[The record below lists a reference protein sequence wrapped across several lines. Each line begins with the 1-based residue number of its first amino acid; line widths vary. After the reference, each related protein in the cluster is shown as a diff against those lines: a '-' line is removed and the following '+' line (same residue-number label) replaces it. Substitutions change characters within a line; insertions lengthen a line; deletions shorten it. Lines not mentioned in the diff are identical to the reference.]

1 MKKLLLIIASLAFYI
16 NIFPQSFSITGQIED
31 QNGQKRLGSA
41 NVTLT
46 FYPSKIEFGM
56 AADNN
61 GRFTFNY
68 LSAGKYTINVSFI
81 GYKTFSKTIEIKNT
95 SIDLKTIYLIPE
107 NIKMKTVNVTAE
119 PIPLTVKN
127 DTTEYNA
134 GAFKTNKDADAEDL
148 LTKMPGV
155 TIQNGTVQAQGENVD
170 KILVDGKPYF
180 GSDPNAVLKNLPAGV
195 VEKVQ
200 VFDQASD
207 QAQFTGFDD
216 GNTSKTI
223 NIVTKLKDKPGSFG
237 KFTGGYGN
245 DQRYA
250 AGGTLNLFNGDQ
262 RITVLAQINNVNQ
275 QNFSIEDLLGVMS
288 GGGRMIRMIGGAFRG
303 GGGGQVFAGGRGP
316 GAGPGGFGGGG
327 ISNFLVNQSAGLVT
341 TKAFGMNYSNRWGD
355 KVDLTGSYFFN
366 YSNNNA
372 GSITNRNY
380 FLTSP
385 QEQVYNE
392 NNSTNSQNI
401 NHRFNMRLNY
411 QIDDQNSILF
421 TPSLTAQINNGLSNV
436 VGGTT
441 SGSSMLNSTNS
452 LFNSQ
457 LTALNS
463 VNDLLIRHKFAKQGR
478 TFSVDFNASVNN
490 NSGNNNLL
498 ANDVYYGSTNTT
510 DSLNQNSNLSTKGYS
525 GSANIV
531 YTEPLSSFSLL
542 QLNTKLYYSQDN
554 SDQKTF
560 SLSNNSYSMDSSLSN
575 VYRKIYRTQSF
586 GGGYRYN
593 KNNLILSLNLNYNI
607 AELIDNQTFPQT
619 GDMQR
624 TFHSVLPS
632 AILHYRFSGNNNIRL
647 FYTTAND
654 DPGITQLQNVLNNSN
669 PTQLSIGNP
678 NLSQDYKHNLV
689 LRFMHVDFSRMNS
702 LFGMIG
708 ATVTQNYIG
717 NNTILAQS
725 DTVVDNI
732 SLNRGTKLVIPENL
746 NGYLNLRSFIAYGL
760 PVSFI
765 KSNINLHLSVN
776 YSRTPGIINGV
787 KNFSNSAIYGIG
799 FVVGSNISEK
809 VDFTL
814 SSFSSINNVSNELQ
828 TGNTNYFTQTTDL
841 KFYWDIWKG
850 FVFQNEFNDQYN
862 KGLPSQYKPNILLW
876 NLSIG
881 KKIFSDESGEIRFS
895 ANDLLNQNTDIQHN
909 VSDSYVEDVRTNVLG
924 RYYLLSFIYSIRNF

>member
-1 MKKLLLIIASLAFYI
+1 MRKLFLILITLLLYI
-16 NIFPQSFSITGQIED
+16 NIFPQSYSITGQVED
-31 QNGQKRLGSA
+31 QSGQKKLGNA
-41 NVTLT
+41 NVTLS
-46 FYPSKIEFGM
+46 YQPSSVEFGM

-68 LSAGKYTINVSFI
+68 LSSGKYIVTVSYI
-81 GYKTFSKTIEIKNT
+81 GYKAFKKTIEIRNT
-95 SIDLKTIYLIPE
+95 SVDLKTIYLTPE
-107 NIKMKTVNVTAE
+107 NIKLKTVNVTAE
-119 PIPLTVKN
+119 PTPLTVKN

-223 NIVTKLKDKPGSFG
+223 NIVTKLRNKQGSFG
-237 KFTGGYGN
+237 KFTGGYGD

-288 GGGRMIRMIGGAFRG
+288 GGGRMVRMIGGAFNGRGNG
-303 GGGGQVFAGGRGP
+303 GGAFIGGRGP
-316 GAGPGGFGGGG
+316 GGGFGGNS

-341 TKAFGMNYSNRWGD
+341 TKAFGMNYSDKWGQN
-355 KVDLTGSYFFN
+355 VDLTGSYFFN
-366 YSNNNA
+366 YSNNVA
-372 GSITNRNY
+372 ASATNRNY

-392 NNSTNSQNI
+392 TNSTNSQNV
-401 NHRFNMRLNY
+401 NHRFNLRLNY

-436 VGGTT
+436 LGGTT
-441 SGSSMLNSTNS
+441 SGGSVLNSTS
-452 LFNSQ
+452 SMFNSQ

-463 VNDLLIRHKFAKQGR
+463 VNDLLLRHKFAKQGR
-478 TFSVDFNASVNN
+478 TLSIDFNASVNN

-498 ANDVYYGSTNTT
+498 ANDIYYGSTTT
-510 DSLNQNSNLSTKGYS
+510 ADTLNQNSDLSTKGFS
-525 GSANIV
+525 GSSNIV
-531 YTEPLSSFSLL
+531 YTEPLGDYSLL
-542 QLNTKLYYSQDN
+542 QLNTKFYYSQDN

-560 SLSNNSYSMDSSLSN
+560 SLLNNSSLMDSSLSN
-575 VYRKIYRTQSF
+575 VYRKIYRTQTF
-586 GGGYRYN
+586 GGGYRYR
-593 KNNLILSLNLNYNI
+593 KGALIMSFNLNYNL
-607 AELIDNQTFPQT
+607 AELIDNQTFPQA
-619 GDMQR
+619 GDMER

-632 AILHYRFSGNNNIRL
+632 MILHYRFSGNNNIRF
-647 FYTTAND
+647 FYTTTNE
-654 DPGITQLQNVLNNSN
+654 DPSITQLQNVLNNSN

-678 NLSQDYKHNLV
+678 NLSQDYKHNLI
-689 LRFMHVDFSRMNS
+689 LRFMHIDFNHMNS
-702 LFGMIG
+702 LFGMLG

-725 DTVVDNI
+725 DTVVDNV

-746 NGYLNLRSFIAYGL
+746 NGYVNLRSFIAYGL

-776 YSRTPGIINGV
+776 YTHTPGIINGV
-787 KNFSNSAIYGIG
+787 SNYANSATYGIG
-799 FVVGSNISEK
+799 FVVGSNISEQ

-814 SSFSSINNVSNELQ
+814 SSFSSINNVSNDLQ
-828 TGNTNYFTQTTDL
+828 SGNTNYFTQTTDL

-862 KGLPSQYKPNILLW
+862 KGLPSSYKPNILLW
-876 NLSIG
+876 NLSLG
-881 KKIFSDESGEIRFS
+881 KKIFKDESGEIMFS
-895 ANDLLNQNTDIQHN
+895 VNDLLNQNTDIQHN